1 MNILRIQN
9 ILEPLLLLGIMN
21 NWIFLSKDGQDEYIN
36 MFAGGCQ
43 SISVDTEKFVYED
56 STDPIVLRGI
66 LKHKIMKKCWQ
77 DGRDFY
83 YVDTGYFGN
92 ERTLSNPSGWKY
104 WHRIVKNNLQHGE
117 IIVRPDDRFKQF
129 NKKFTPWKKAG
140 RKILIAA
147 PDEKPCKF
155 YGIIKDDWVKQTIET
170 IKQYTD
176 RPVEVRERAAKR
188 IDRIANDTLQNA
200 LDNDVFALV
209 TYNSV
214 AAIESIF
221 HGIPAFTMAPANAAS
236 PVSLQ
241 DLSQIDTPYYA
252 DYDKLYAWACHLSYG
267 QFHIKELKDGTARKI
282 LENE

>member
-1 MNILRIQN
+1 M
-9 ILEPLLLLGIMN
+9 
-21 NWIFLSKDGQDEYIN
+21 IFLSKDGNDEFVN
-36 MFAGGCQ
+36 LFAKGCNATP
-43 SISVDTEKFVYED
+43 ISTDDFVYDTSAE
-56 STDPIVLRGI
+56 PILLRGI
-66 LKHKIMKKCWQ
+66 LKHKIMKRCWQ
-77 DGRDFY
+77 DQRTFY
-83 YVDTGYFGN
+83 YMDTGYFGN
-92 ERTLSNPSGWKY
+92 ERTVSNPNGWKY

-117 IIVRPDDRFKQF
+117 IIPRSDDRFKQF
-129 NKKFTPWKKAG
+129 NKKFAPWKKDG
-140 RKILIAA
+140 RKILVAA

-155 YGIIKDDWVKQTIET
+155 YGITKEDWVKQTVET

-221 HGIPAFTMAPANAAS
+221 HGIPAFTLAPANAAS

-241 DLSQIDTPYYA
+241 DISQINAPYYA
-252 DYDKLYAWACHLSYG
+252 NSDKLYAWGCHLAYG
-267 QFHIKELKDGTARKI
+267 QFHSDELKNGKAKRM
-282 LENE
+282 LEELW